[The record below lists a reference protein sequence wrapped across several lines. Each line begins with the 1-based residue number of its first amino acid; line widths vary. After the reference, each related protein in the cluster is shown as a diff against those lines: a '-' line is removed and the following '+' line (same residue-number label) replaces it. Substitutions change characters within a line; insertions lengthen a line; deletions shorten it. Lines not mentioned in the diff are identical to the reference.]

1 MNLTIRRIPPIEIDI
16 DQRGSGRVAQMPK
29 RRLGIDLAGVLA
41 VKLIALAAIYYL
53 FFAAPP
59 KIDPVL
65 HLAPAPTAS
74 LSTR

>member
-1 MNLTIRRIPPIEIDI
+1 
-16 DQRGSGRVAQMPK
+16 MPR
-29 RRLGIDLAGVLA
+29 RRLGSDLAGVLA

-59 KIDPVL
+59 KIDPAL
-65 HLAPAPTAS
+65 HLVPAPPAS